1 MEETGAQDFDI
12 SPMCAY
18 SVTGKTRVNEKED
31 EETFGMIFTSDIRT
45 FEKELHSEMEKI
57 IITNELPDNWTYPLI
72 YPRIFEE
79 AKNRNVL

>member
-1 MEETGAQDFDI
+1 
-12 SPMCAY
+12 
-18 SVTGKTRVNEKED
+18 
-31 EETFGMIFTSDIRT
+31 MIFTSDIRT